1 MSHYH
6 SILQPELT
14 GATRTS
20 AGSPMQTRSTNQVS
34 TVIFSPRIGIT
45 SSSTPLYQGQRNLQD
60 QTTAG
65 DPVESPETVEET
77 RSAIHELRKLS
88 GLTWDQLA
96 KLFNLTRR
104 SLHFW
109 ASGKPLSAHSE
120 QALWRML
127 GTIQFINRGSASQ
140 NRQALFQPIQDGTIP
155 FDLLVTG
162 QHERVRE
169 ILGCG
174 YAPQKPE
181 LKPLSAEE
189 QRLRRPPK
197 PEDLVDALQDPIHRD
212 IVGRARSAKVSRIRS
227 SDKPS

>member
-1 MSHYH
+1 MS
-6 SILQPELT
+6 IVMVTT
-14 GATRTS
+14 G
-20 AGSPMQTRSTNQVS
+20 
-34 TVIFSPRIGIT
+34 IGVT
-45 SSSTPLYQGQRNLQD
+45 GSSTPFYQGKHNLQD
-60 QTTAG
+60 QTTSG
-65 DPVESPETVEET
+65 DPVESSETVEET

-96 KLFNLTRR
+96 KLFNVTRR

-127 GTIQFINRGSASQ
+127 GTIQSINRGSAAQ
-140 NRQALFQPIQDGTIP
+140 NRQALFQPIKDGTIP

-162 QHERVRE
+162 QHERVRQ

-181 LKPLSAEE
+181 LKPVSAEE
-189 QRLRRPPK
+189 QHLRRPPK